1 MLSTIEKA
9 ITERIISTALNE
21 GYLVGALAD
30 DSADVEPTDNLA
42 EILNGA
48 FSYDCVDLA
57 LKKGNYSGFIALN
70 YFNDGIEII
79 TDYSVSLEKFISGI
93 SFKSLVIDL

>member
-9 ITERIISTALNE
+9 ITERIITTALNK
-21 GYLVGALAD
+21 GFLVGVCAD
-30 DSADVEPTDNLA
+30 GEADISPTDNLA
-42 EILNGA
+42 EILNSA
-48 FSYDCVDLA
+48 FSYDCVDLV
-57 LKKGNYSGFIALN
+57 LEGNETVSFIALN

-79 TDYSVSLEKFISGI
+79 TDYSISLEKFISGI